1 MKDRNEQKAIA
12 LASRLGK
19 EAGEKEIAQVE
30 NNLPAMNRGPIAKV
44 WDKVQD
50 LYRAFMSK
58 DTPNSLR
65 ILIIGGLLYLVL
77 PFDIVPDVIPGVG
90 LLDDAAVIGFIWKKM
105 IDIAKVGVAVASKA
119 LPQKVEDQITQA
131 YAKAFAM
138 ASAKLEALLK
148 KQEQKTILNCV
159 ITLGVFC
166 VALLFLSLEGE
177 LPLLLASLCI
187 LVTMLRSLYS
197 LSKSIPTMLQLF
209 KVWWKQ
215 RTINGTIAE
224 YLRVRYPFLVPLE
237 KMKAGIKM
245 LDGIPTLETMVGMQR
260 KALRKTLLSVGIS
273 LLIATGLVFILRHVL
288 LALNT
293 PYTFGE
299 LLSYPF
305 VRIWG
310 LLMK

>member
-1 MKDRNEQKAIA
+1 
-12 LASRLGK
+12 
-19 EAGEKEIAQVE
+19 
-30 NNLPAMNRGPIAKV
+30 
-44 WDKVQD
+44 
-50 LYRAFMSK
+50 
-58 DTPNSLR
+58 
-65 ILIIGGLLYLVL
+65 
-77 PFDIVPDVIPGVG
+77 
-90 LLDDAAVIGFIWKKM
+90 
-105 IDIAKVGVAVASKA
+105 
-119 LPQKVEDQITQA
+119 
-131 YAKAFAM
+131 
-138 ASAKLEALLK
+138 
-148 KQEQKTILNCV
+148 
-159 ITLGVFC
+159 
-166 VALLFLSLEGE
+166 
-177 LPLLLASLCI
+177 
-187 LVTMLRSLYS
+187 
-197 LSKSIPTMLQLF
+197 MLQLF

-224 YLRVRYPFLVPLE
+224 YLRVRYPFITPLE

-305 VRIWG
+305 IRLWG

>member
-12 LASRLGK
+12 LARRLGK

-30 NNLPAMNRGPIAKV
+30 NKLPAMNRGPIAKV

-105 IDIAKVGVAVASKA
+105 TGLAKVGVAVASKA
-119 LPQKVEDQITQA
+119 LPQQVENQITQA
-131 YAKAFAM
+131 YAKAFVM
-138 ASAKLEALLK
+138 ASAKLETLLK
-148 KQEQKTILNCV
+148 KQERKTILNCV
-159 ITLGVFC
+159 INLGVFC

-177 LPLLLASLCI
+177 LPLLLATLCI
-187 LVTMLRSLYS
+187 LVTMLRFLYS
-197 LSKSIPTMLQLF
+197 FFKSIPMMLHLF
-209 KVWWKQ
+209 KIWWKK
-215 RTINGTIAE
+215 RTIDGTIAE
-224 YLRVRYPFLVPLE
+224 YLRVRYPFIVPLE

-260 KALRKTLLSVGIS
+260 NALKKTILSVGIS
-273 LLIATGLVFILRHVL
+273 LLIATGLVFFLRHML

-293 PYTFGE
+293 SYTFME

-305 VRIWG
+305 SRLWS